1 MIYKSRCAIMQRR
14 NAMIGKPKY
23 VDREVVK
30 FVIEDEIK
38 VGTVEIID
46 AYGTFFQSE
55 EPSYDVL
62 VKEENCLYKHI
73 RESNIDKASG

>member
-1 MIYKSRCAIMQRR
+1 MQRR

-46 AYGTFFQSE
+46 AYGTFFQ
-55 EPSYDVL
+55 Y
-62 VKEENCLYKHI
+62 
-73 RESNIDKASG
+73 GQ

>member
-1 MIYKSRCAIMQRR
+1 
-14 NAMIGKPKY
+14 MIGKPKY

-62 VKEENCLYKHI
+62 VKEENCLYKYI
-73 RESNIDKASG
+73 RESNIEKASG

>member
-1 MIYKSRCAIMQRR
+1 
-14 NAMIGKPKY
+14 MIGKPKY
-23 VDREVVK
+23 AYREVVK
-30 FVIEDEIK
+30 FAIGDEIK

-73 RESNIDKASG
+73 KESNIDNINKKGRKRK

>member
-1 MIYKSRCAIMQRR
+1 MQRR

>member
-1 MIYKSRCAIMQRR
+1 MQRR
-14 NAMIGKPKY
+14 NMMIGKPKY
-23 VDREVVK
+23 AYQESVK

-73 RESNIDKASG
+73 RESNIDNINS

>member
-1 MIYKSRCAIMQRR
+1 MQRR

-38 VGTVEIID
+38 VGTVEMGD
-46 AYGTFFQSE
+46 
-55 EPSYDVL
+55 L
-62 VKEENCLYKHI
+62 VCGKLQAAK
-73 RESNIDKASG
+73 

>member
-1 MIYKSRCAIMQRR
+1 MQRR
-14 NAMIGKPKY
+14 NMMIGKPKY
-23 VDREVVK
+23 AYQEVVK
-30 FVIEDEIK
+30 FVIGDEIK

>member
-1 MIYKSRCAIMQRR
+1 
-14 NAMIGKPKY
+14 MIGKPKY
-23 VDREVVK
+23 AYQETVK
-30 FVIEDEIK
+30 FVIGGDIK

>member
-1 MIYKSRCAIMQRR
+1 
-14 NAMIGKPKY
+14 MIGKPKY
-23 VDREVVK
+23 
-30 FVIEDEIK
+30 
-38 VGTVEIID
+38 
-46 AYGTFFQSE
+46 AYFFQSE

>member
-1 MIYKSRCAIMQRR
+1 
-14 NAMIGKPKY
+14 MIGKPKY
-23 VDREVVK
+23 VDQEVVK

-38 VGTVEIID
+38 VGTVDIID
-46 AYGTFFQSE
+46 AYGTCFQSE

-73 RESNIDKASG
+73 RESYIDKASG